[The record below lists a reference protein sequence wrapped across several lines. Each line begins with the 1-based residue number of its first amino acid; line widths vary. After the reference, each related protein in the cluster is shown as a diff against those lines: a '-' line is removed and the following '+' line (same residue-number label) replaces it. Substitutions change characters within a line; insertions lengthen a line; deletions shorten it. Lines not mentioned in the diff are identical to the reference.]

1 MLYKFPALL
10 LFVTLCPGPFAV
22 AQSDPAHYSDRA
34 AFAAAAAD
42 LTAMDFEG
50 LAPNSGFTQYKREG
64 RLSAA
69 GVEFRPAGGGRFGP
83 GVVMVVGA
91 WYQAGP
97 AYETTTGAK
106 LIWAPPNQPGDA
118 HLDVTLPGGVTAV
131 GTDLWAAQPAVS
143 TVEVVVNTSGGG
155 SRSVRVETPERPA
168 GAFVGFTAEAP
179 ITSLRFTLPKGQTAL
194 VLDNFAFGRR
204 AKGGGHQT
212 DAAVARQQTEAV
224 EQKQPPPQLS
234 STTQPPRPASPS
246 GAQPAPAPAK
256 EAERAQTGPQTR
268 PPAQS
273 GGGTIAYVRG
283 GTEIR
288 LVAPGGTNDRRLW
301 THPDATAEL
310 GIFGLAWRP
319 DGKELA
325 FSSGH
330 AAASSLYHADIY
342 AVRPDGTGLRKLTNP
357 PDRGEFARFPQG
369 SVSVTVRNDA
379 GPRQTNASAGVFIV
393 YVAGADEP
401 QQIALPPG
409 STRTLLFKSVADFGA
424 RTQAVVAM
432 WGKYRWFM
440 PGVDVQA
447 GRAVKAPV
455 FSIGGDGVELFGAFR
470 PVWRGDGSRVSYR
483 SGLCTLSSVPAD
495 PPAGEHVYSPLFG
508 GKNPLGA
515 CTWDW
520 GPTPALTSQLIY
532 TENASGDSGVYR
544 IAEGGTHPGAKLTTY
559 SDLEYQLLLDLRWL
573 PDGSGFLFSNA
584 TLLRDS
590 ANIFRYDF
598 ATRRVTQVT
607 RLANEF
613 ARVFGVSPDGRSI
626 VFERARS
633 LEEGKDS
640 DLWVVGVDG
649 GEPRLLVRD
658 GQSPSWGR

>member
-1 MLYKFPALL
+1 MLYKFPALVL
-10 LFVTLCPGPFAV
+10 LVTLCSGPVAV

-34 AFAAAAAD
+34 AFAAVTAD
-42 LTAMDFEG
+42 LTVMDFEG

-64 RLSAA
+64 KLSAA
-69 GVEFRPAGGGRFGP
+69 GAEFRPAGGGRFGP
-83 GVVMVVGA
+83 GVVTVVGA

-131 GTDLWAAQPAVS
+131 GMDLWAAQPAVS
-143 TVEVVVNTSGGG
+143 SVEVIVNTSGGG
-155 SRSVRVETPERPA
+155 GRSVKVATPERPA

-179 ITSLRFTLPKGQTAL
+179 ITSLRFTLPRGQTAL
-194 VLDNFAFGRR
+194 VLDNFTFGRR
-204 AKGGGHQT
+204 VKGGGVQT
-212 DAAVARQQTEAV
+212 PAGVTARPETTASDREGRSQAAAAS
-224 EQKQPPPQLS
+224 QPAPLPTPHAQAD
-234 STTQPPRPASPS
+234 PMPRPA
-246 GAQPAPAPAK
+246 
-256 EAERAQTGPQTR
+256 T
-268 PPAQS
+268 PPV
-273 GGGTIAYVRG
+273 GGSIAYVRG

-288 LVAPGGTNDRRLW
+288 LVAPDGTNDRRLW

-319 DGKELA
+319 DGKEVA

-357 PDRGEFARFPQG
+357 PDRGEFARFPKG

-379 GPRQTNASAGVFIV
+379 GYRQTNAGAGVFIV

-409 STRTLLFKSVADFGA
+409 STRTLLFKSVADFGDKA
-424 RTQAVVAM
+424 QAVVAM

-455 FSIGGDGVELFGAFR
+455 FSISGDGVELFGAFR

-520 GPTPALTSQLIY
+520 GPTPALTNQLIY

-544 IAEGGTHPGAKLTTY
+544 LAEGGTHPGAKLATY
-559 SDLEYQLLLDLRWL
+559 SDIEYQLLQDLRWL
-573 PDGSGFLFSNA
+573 PDGSGFLFSNV
-584 TLLRDS
+584 TLMRDS

-598 ATRRVTQVT
+598 ATKRVTQVT

-613 ARVFGVSPDGRSI
+613 ARAFSVSPDGRSI

-640 DLWVVGVDG
+640 DLWIVGVDG
-649 GEPRLLVRD
+649 GEPRMLVRN
-658 GQSPSWGR
+658 GQSPSWGQ